1 MQYSF
6 FFIFENI
13 LNCQKIIHIKSPIS
27 LFHEG
32 LLSDYISCNF
42 IINYHYGSYRECA
55 CIFKHS
61 QKYTDRKT
69 KRIIIRELLIALI
82 ILLFFMFVGRY
93 LLQMLEIEQSSLG
106 IAGGIILFIIAI
118 RMIFPGTK
126 PMFSHNE
133 TTEPLIVPLAVP
145 MLAGPSAIAAVILFM
160 AKEPNR
166 WVEWTFVVFVA
177 CLITGVI
184 LVSSETLGRKLGN
197 RALIAI
203 ERLMG
208 IILVMVS
215 VDFILDGIK
224 QTFNI

>member
-1 MQYSF
+1 VSVLAAILLLIIIMDPIGNVPVFLS
-6 FFIFENI
+6 ILKNI
-13 LNCQKIIHIKSPIS
+13 PM
-27 LFHEG
+27 E
-32 LLSDYISCNF
+32 
-42 IINYHYGSYRECA
+42 R
-55 CIFKHS
+55 
-61 QKYTDRKT
+61 RK
-69 KRIIIRELLIALI
+69 KIIIRELIIAFV
-82 ILLFFMFVGRY
+82 ILLFFMFVGRFVLQ
-93 LLQMLEIEQSSLG
+93 LLQIEQSSLG

-133 TTEPLIVPLAVP
+133 ESEPLVVPLAIP

-160 AKEPNR
+160 AQEPNR
-166 WVEWTFVVFVA
+166 WMEWTFVVFVA
-177 CLITGVI
+177 SLISGII
-184 LVSSETLGRKLGN
+184 LISSEALGRKLGN

-208 IILVMVS
+208 IFLIMVS

>member
-1 MQYSF
+1 VTILAAILLLIIIMDPIGNVPVFLS
-6 FFIFENI
+6 ILKNI
-13 LNCQKIIHIKSPIS
+13 PLERRRI
-27 LFHEG
+27 
-32 LLSDYISCNF
+32 
-42 IINYHYGSYRECA
+42 
-55 CIFKHS
+55 
-61 QKYTDRKT
+61 
-69 KRIIIRELLIALI
+69 IIIRELLIAFI

-93 LLQMLEIEQSSLG
+93 VLQMLEIEQSSLG
-106 IAGGIILFIIAI
+106 VTGGIILFIIAI

-126 PMFSHNE
+126 PLFSHNE

-160 AKEPNR
+160 AQEPNR
-166 WVEWTFVVFVA
+166 WVEWTFVVFIA
-177 CLITGVI
+177 CLISGVI

-224 QTFNI
+224 QTFDI

>member
-1 MQYSF
+1 MTVLAAILLLIIIMDPIGNVPVFLS
-6 FFIFENI
+6 ILKNI
-13 LNCQKIIHIKSPIS
+13 PMERRKI
-27 LFHEG
+27 
-32 LLSDYISCNF
+32 
-42 IINYHYGSYRECA
+42 
-55 CIFKHS
+55 
-61 QKYTDRKT
+61 
-69 KRIIIRELLIALI
+69 IIIRELIIAFV
-82 ILLFFMFVGRY
+82 ILLFFMFIGRFVLQ
-93 LLQMLEIEQSSLG
+93 LLQIEQSSLG

-133 TTEPLIVPLAVP
+133 ESEPLVVPLAIP

-160 AKEPNR
+160 AQEPNR

-177 CLITGVI
+177 SLISGII
-184 LVSSETLGRKLGN
+184 LISSEALGRKLGN

-208 IILVMVS
+208 IFLIMVS

>member
-1 MQYSF
+1 MTILAAILLLI
-6 FFIFENI
+6 FIMDPIGNVPVFLSILKNI
-13 LNCQKIIHIKSPIS
+13 PI
-27 LFHEG
+27 ERRR
-32 LLSDYISCNF
+32 I
-42 IINYHYGSYRECA
+42 
-55 CIFKHS
+55 
-61 QKYTDRKT
+61 
-69 KRIIIRELLIALI
+69 IIIRELLIALI

-145 MLAGPSAIAAVILFM
+145 LLAGPSAIAAVILFM

>member
-1 MQYSF
+1 MTILAAILLLVIIMDPIGNVPVFLS
-6 FFIFENI
+6 ILKNI
-13 LNCQKIIHIKSPIS
+13 PLERRRI
-27 LFHEG
+27 
-32 LLSDYISCNF
+32 
-42 IINYHYGSYRECA
+42 
-55 CIFKHS
+55 
-61 QKYTDRKT
+61 
-69 KRIIIRELLIALI
+69 IIIRELLIAFI

-93 LLQMLEIEQSSLG
+93 VLQMLEIEQSSLG
-106 IAGGIILFIIAI
+106 VTGGIILFIIAI

-126 PMFSHNE
+126 PLFSHNE

-160 AKEPNR
+160 AQEPNR

-177 CLITGVI
+177 CLISGVI

-224 QTFNI
+224 QTFGI

>member
-1 MQYSF
+1 MTILAAILLLVIIMDPIGNVPVFLS
-6 FFIFENI
+6 ILKNI
-13 LNCQKIIHIKSPIS
+13 PPERRRI
-27 LFHEG
+27 
-32 LLSDYISCNF
+32 
-42 IINYHYGSYRECA
+42 
-55 CIFKHS
+55 
-61 QKYTDRKT
+61 
-69 KRIIIRELLIALI
+69 IIIRELLIAFI

-106 IAGGIILFIIAI
+106 VTGGIILFIIAI

-126 PMFSHNE
+126 PLFSHNE

-160 AKEPNR
+160 AQEPNR
-166 WVEWTFVVFVA
+166 WVEWTLVVFVA
-177 CLITGVI
+177 CLISGVI

-224 QTFNI
+224 QTFGI

>member
-1 MQYSF
+1 MTILAAILLLIIIMDPIGNVPVFLS
-6 FFIFENI
+6 ILKNI
-13 LNCQKIIHIKSPIS
+13 PLERRRI
-27 LFHEG
+27 
-32 LLSDYISCNF
+32 
-42 IINYHYGSYRECA
+42 
-55 CIFKHS
+55 
-61 QKYTDRKT
+61 
-69 KRIIIRELLIALI
+69 IIIRELLIAFI

-93 LLQMLEIEQSSLG
+93 VLQMLEIEQSSLG
-106 IAGGIILFIIAI
+106 VTGGIILFIIAI

-126 PMFSHNE
+126 PLFSHNE

-160 AKEPNR
+160 AQEPNR

-224 QTFNI
+224 QTFDI

>member
-1 MQYSF
+1 MTVLAAILLLIIIMDPIGNVPVFLS
-6 FFIFENI
+6 ILKNI
-13 LNCQKIIHIKSPIS
+13 PI
-27 LFHEG
+27 ERRR
-32 LLSDYISCNF
+32 I
-42 IINYHYGSYRECA
+42 
-55 CIFKHS
+55 
-61 QKYTDRKT
+61 
-69 KRIIIRELLIALI
+69 IIIRELLIAFI

-93 LLQMLEIEQSSLG
+93 VLQMLEIEQSSLG
-106 IAGGIILFIIAI
+106 VTGGIILFIIAI
-118 RMIFPGTK
+118 RMISPGTK
-126 PMFSHNE
+126 PLFSHNE

-160 AKEPNR
+160 AQEPNR
-166 WVEWTFVVFVA
+166 WVEWTLVVFVA
-177 CLITGVI
+177 CLISGVI

>member
-1 MQYSF
+1 MTILAAILLLVIIMDPIGNVPVFLS
-6 FFIFENI
+6 ILKNI
-13 LNCQKIIHIKSPIS
+13 PI
-27 LFHEG
+27 ERRR
-32 LLSDYISCNF
+32 I
-42 IINYHYGSYRECA
+42 
-55 CIFKHS
+55 
-61 QKYTDRKT
+61 
-69 KRIIIRELLIALI
+69 IIIRELLIAFI

-93 LLQMLEIEQSSLG
+93 VLQMLEIEQSSLG
-106 IAGGIILFIIAI
+106 VTGGIILFIIAI

-126 PMFSHNE
+126 PLFSHNE

-160 AKEPNR
+160 AQEPNR
-166 WVEWTFVVFVA
+166 WVEWTFVVFIA
-177 CLITGVI
+177 CLISGVI